1 MENPVARAMTQTSA
15 TGAHNLGFTLIELL
29 VVLVIAGIT
38 LGLVTLSFRSSQSN
52 QLAEQGRHLAALMNL
67 ATDEA
72 RLTGQPLLLRLDRN
86 GWQFAQEWGQ
96 TPKGG
101 LTPSPPSA
109 TTIDPGRFSPPLDR
123 LGLWPVIDANASVDT
138 LDLWLG
144 REALNDPMGI
154 LLQQGAQ
161 QIILTSDG
169 LGGYTMQQRS
179 P

>member
-1 MENPVARAMTQTSA
+1 MTQTSA
-15 TGAHNLGFTLIELL
+15 TGARNLGFTLIELL
-29 VVLVIAGIT
+29 VVLVIAGVT
-38 LGLVTLSFRSSQSN
+38 LGLVTLSFHSSQSN

-86 GWQFAQEWGQ
+86 GWQFVQEWGQ
-96 TPKGG
+96 TPNP
-101 LTPSPPSA
+101 PSP
-109 TTIDPGRFSPPLDR
+109 TTVDPGNFSPPLDR
-123 LGLWPVIDANASVDT
+123 LGLWPGTDANASVDK

-144 REALNDPMGI
+144 REALNDPTGI

-161 QIILTSDG
+161 QITLTSDG
-169 LGGYTMQQRS
+169 LGGYKVQELS